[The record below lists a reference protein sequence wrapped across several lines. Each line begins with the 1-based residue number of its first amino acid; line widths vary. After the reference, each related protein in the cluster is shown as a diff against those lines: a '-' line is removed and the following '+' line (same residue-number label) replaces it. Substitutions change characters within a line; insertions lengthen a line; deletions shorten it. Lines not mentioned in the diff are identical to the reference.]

1 MKRQWKIKRQMR
13 EYADGWK
20 RWDQVYHLLLEIAC
34 LREEKA
40 NRGEG
45 EESHASSDLCPSI
58 DAATDTSTNH

>member
-1 MKRQWKIKRQMR
+1 
-13 EYADGWK
+13 
-20 RWDQVYHLLLEIAC
+20 LEIAC